1 MVIVRIAK
9 GWYGLEE
16 DEVKSA
22 IKSAIDQT
30 SKLAV
35 SHGYYSVAKSQTTNS
50 RYLARTRHPP
60 PLEVLRISDHSPTP
74 KAFQNVSIIFP
85 ATLKEGSYGKGMF
98 FANAMDDS
106 SIQEAFLKADAEVQR
121 RMEATAPPLVMS
133 WILRSCKFA
142 S

>member
-35 SHGYYSVAKSQTTNS
+35 SHGYYSVAKSQTTSS

-60 PLEVLRISDHSPTP
+60 PPEVLRISDHSPGP
-74 KAFQNVSIIFP
+74 KAFQNVNIIFP
-85 ATLKEGSYGKGMF
+85 STLKEGSYGKGMF